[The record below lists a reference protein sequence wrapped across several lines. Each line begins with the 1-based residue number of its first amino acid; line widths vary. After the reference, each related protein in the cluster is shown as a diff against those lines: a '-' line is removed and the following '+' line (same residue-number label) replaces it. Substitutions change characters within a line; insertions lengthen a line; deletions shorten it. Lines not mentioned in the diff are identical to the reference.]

1 MLPADSAVCEAPE
14 QTVRSDVVAATEK
27 TILVVDDDLEIR
39 ETIRD
44 VLEEEGYRVELA
56 ANGAEALAHL
66 RAKGEAGE
74 PALVLLDLMMP
85 EMNGWQ
91 FCEEQRRDPRLAK
104 IPVLVI
110 SAASVDAKKGSI
122 AGYAFLKKPIE
133 LARLLE
139 AVAKHAR

>member
-1 MLPADSAVCEAPE
+1 
-14 QTVRSDVVAATEK
+14 QGKR
-27 TILVVDDDLEIR
+27 ILVVDDDLEIR

-44 VLEEEGYRVELA
+44 VLEEEGYRVVLA
-56 ANGAEALAHL
+56 ANGAEALAEL
-66 RAKGEAGE
+66 RARIGEE
-74 PALVLLDLMMP
+74 QPSLVLLDLMMP

-91 FCEEQRRDPRLAK
+91 FCEEQKRDARRAA

-122 AGYAFLKKPIE
+122 AGHPFLKKPIE